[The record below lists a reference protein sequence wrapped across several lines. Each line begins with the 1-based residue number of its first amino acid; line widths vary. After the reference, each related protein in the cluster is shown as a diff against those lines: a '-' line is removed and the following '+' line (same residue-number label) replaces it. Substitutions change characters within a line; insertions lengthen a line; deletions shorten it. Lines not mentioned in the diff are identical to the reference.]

1 MKETRM
7 PRPNVLTSNDRRATA
22 DLLMPSAE
30 DSPPVGLVTAPI
42 DVSLLEQLELDECG
56 RRSRWLPADCLL

>member
-1 MKETRM
+1 MPDPITTTTSDERTAVNPLTRF
-7 PRPNVLTSNDRRATA
+7 V
-22 DLLMPSAE
+22 E
-30 DSPPVGLVTAPI
+30 DSEPVGLFTRPI

>member
-1 MKETRM
+1 MPNPITATTSDERVTVNPLTQFAKDSEPIGLFTR
-7 PRPNVLTSNDRRATA
+7 
-22 DLLMPSAE
+22 
-30 DSPPVGLVTAPI
+30 PI